1 MTENVK
7 YQKGLS
13 SETEIVA
20 IIIKNDYKSYEDI
33 LDGKRGR
40 QRW

>member
-1 MTENVK
+1 MTGNEK
-7 YQKGLS
+7 YQKDT

-33 LDGKRGR
+33 LDGKHG
-40 QRW
+40 